1 MLNVTFRWL
10 EVLDIIEARTDV
22 PEIRRAL
29 QDIRTAR
36 NLLDSIIDCAESLCS
51 SASHEVGRKPSS
63 ATQVPQNKS
72 ASPQQPGSL
81 PVAAESQL
89 REPPAS
95 PGSLLKV
102 PSTDV
107 STM

>member
-1 MLNVTFRWL
+1 
-10 EVLDIIEARTDV
+10 VLDVVEARTDV

-51 SASHEVGRKPSS
+51 SASHEVGRKLIDAP
-63 ATQVPQNKS
+63 QVVPQNMP
-72 ASPQQPGSL
+72 AYPPQPGSM
-81 PVAAESQL
+81 PGASESQL
-89 REPPAS
+89 KEPPAS
-95 PGSLLKV
+95 PGSFIKV